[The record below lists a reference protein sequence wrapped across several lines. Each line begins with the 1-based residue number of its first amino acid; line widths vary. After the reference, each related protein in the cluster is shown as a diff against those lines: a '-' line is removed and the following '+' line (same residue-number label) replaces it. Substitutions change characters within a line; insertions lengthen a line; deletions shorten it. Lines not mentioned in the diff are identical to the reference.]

1 MKLTDLLE
9 LLEPDAVVWIATGA
23 DVEQDPDAELVAQGP
38 LDKLRLAD
46 VLGHS
51 SIETT
56 RIYLTTSGAEHAQ
69 QLNRLGLIL

>member
-23 DVEQDPDAELVAQGP
+23 DVEQGPKAELVAQGP

-46 VLGHS
+46 VLGYQVAEIS
-51 SIETT
+51 ACALEGMPAI
-56 RIYLTTSGAEHAQ
+56 RILVQE
-69 QLNRLGLIL
+69 

>member
-9 LLEPDAVVWIATGA
+9 LLGPDAVVWIATGA

-46 VLGHS
+46 VLGYQVAEIS
-51 SIETT
+51 ACALEGMPAI
-56 RIYLTTSGAEHAQ
+56 RIQVKE
-69 QLNRLGLIL
+69 

>member
-1 MKLTDLLE
+1 MKLTELLE

-46 VLGHS
+46 VLGYQVAEIS
-51 SIETT
+51 ACALEGMPAI
-56 RIYLTTSGAEHAQ
+56 RILVQE
-69 QLNRLGLIL
+69 

>member
-9 LLEPDAVVWIATGA
+9 LLGPDAVVWIATGA

-46 VLGHS
+46 VLGYQVS
-51 SIETT
+51 EVSACALEGMPAI
-56 RIYLTTSGAEHAQ
+56 RILVQE
-69 QLNRLGLIL
+69 

>member
-46 VLGHS
+46 VLGYQVAELS
-51 SIETT
+51 ACALEGMPAI
-56 RIYLTTSGAEHAQ
+56 RILVQE
-69 QLNRLGLIL
+69 

>member
-9 LLEPDAVVWIATGA
+9 LLGPDAVVWIATGT

-46 VLGHS
+46 VLGYQVAEIS
-51 SIETT
+51 ACALEGMPAI
-56 RIYLTTSGAEHAQ
+56 RILVQE
-69 QLNRLGLIL
+69 

>member
-46 VLGHS
+46 VLGYRVAEVS
-51 SIETT
+51 ACALEGMPAI
-56 RIYLTTSGAEHAQ
+56 RILVKE
-69 QLNRLGLIL
+69 

>member
-46 VLGHS
+46 VLGYQVS
-51 SIETT
+51 EVSACALEGMPAI
-56 RIYLTTSGAEHAQ
+56 RILVQE
-69 QLNRLGLIL
+69 

>member
-9 LLEPDAVVWIATGA
+9 LLGPDAVVWIATGA

-46 VLGHS
+46 VLGYQVS
-51 SIETT
+51 EVSACALEGMPAI
-56 RIYLTTSGAEHAQ
+56 RIQVKE
-69 QLNRLGLIL
+69 

>member
-9 LLEPDAVVWIATGA
+9 LLEPDAMVWIATGA

-46 VLGHS
+46 VLGYQVS
-51 SIETT
+51 EVSACALEGMPAI
-56 RIYLTTSGAEHAQ
+56 RIQVKE
-69 QLNRLGLIL
+69 

>member
-23 DVEQDPDAELVAQGP
+23 DVEQNPSAELVAQGP

-46 VLGHS
+46 VLGYRVAEVS
-51 SIETT
+51 ACALKGMPAI
-56 RIYLTTSGAEHAQ
+56 RILVQE
-69 QLNRLGLIL
+69 

>member
-46 VLGHS
+46 VLGYQVAEIS
-51 SIETT
+51 ACALEGMPAI
-56 RIYLTTSGAEHAQ
+56 RILVQE
-69 QLNRLGLIL
+69 

>member
-46 VLGHS
+46 VLGYQVADVS
-51 SIETT
+51 ACALEGMPAI
-56 RIYLTTSGAEHAQ
+56 RILVQE
-69 QLNRLGLIL
+69 